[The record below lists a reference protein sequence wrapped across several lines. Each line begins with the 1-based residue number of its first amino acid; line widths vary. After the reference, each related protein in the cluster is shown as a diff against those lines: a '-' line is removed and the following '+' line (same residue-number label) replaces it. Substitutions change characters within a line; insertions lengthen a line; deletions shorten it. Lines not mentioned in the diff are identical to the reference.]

1 MNTISARAPSVR
13 DRHPITIKRAARKLG
28 DPIAPRDHAGKGN
41 WSKDADIPWW
51 AWPGG
56 LAFAAFILF
65 GPQAFGWLL
74 RSFL

>member
-1 MNTISARAPSVR
+1 MNTISASAPPVR
-13 DRHPITIKRAARKLG
+13 HRHPITIKRAARKLG
-28 DPIAPRDHAGKGN
+28 DLIAPRDHAGKGN
-41 WSKDADIPWW
+41 WSRDADIPWW

-65 GPQAFGWLL
+65 GPQVLGWLL